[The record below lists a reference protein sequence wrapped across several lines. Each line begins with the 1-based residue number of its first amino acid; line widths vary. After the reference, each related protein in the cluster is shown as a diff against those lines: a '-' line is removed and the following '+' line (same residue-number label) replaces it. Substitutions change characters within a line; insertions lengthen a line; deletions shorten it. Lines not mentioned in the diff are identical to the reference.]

1 MNDTLST
8 IERKTGPADEPAS
21 AAVLWM
27 HGLGADANDFV
38 PLVPELDL
46 SGRDGRPLSVRFVF
60 PNAPV
65 MPVTING
72 GMPMRAWYDILHMDI
87 GGGSSTGLPREDERG
102 LRRSQAMVD
111 ALIVAEVAR
120 GVPASRIVLA
130 GFSQGA
136 AMTLMTGLRQRERLA
151 GLVALSGY
159 LPLSAALDAE
169 RHAANHDVPIFMAHG
184 TYDPVVRLERGLQ
197 SRDILTRL
205 GYAVEWHTYPMQ
217 HSVCLE
223 EVAAIAAF
231 LRRVLDPAGPVGG
244 AGP

>member
-1 MNDTLST
+1 MNDPLST
-8 IERKTGPADEPAS
+8 IERKTGPADRPADAS
-21 AAVLWM
+21 IIWM

-46 SGRDGRPLSVRFVF
+46 RGRDGQPLSIRFVF

-72 GMPMRAWYDILHMDI
+72 GMPMRAWYDILRFDI
-87 GGGSSTGLPREDERG
+87 GGSDGPGDIPREDERG
-102 LRRSQAMVD
+102 LRQSQAMVD
-111 ALIVAEVAR
+111 ALIAAEVAR
-120 GVPASRIVLA
+120 GIPASRIVLA

-136 AMTLMTGLRQRERLA
+136 AMTLMTGLRHTARLA

-159 LPLSAALDAE
+159 LPLSARVAAE
-169 RHAANHDVPIFMAHG
+169 RHGANHDVPIFMAHG
-184 TYDPVVRLERGLQ
+184 TDDPVVRLARGQQ
-197 SRDILTRL
+197 SRDVLVKL
-205 GYAVEWHTYPMQ
+205 GYSVDWHTYPMQ

-231 LRRVLDPAGPVGG
+231 LRRVLDPA
-244 AGP
+244 